1 MTRSQPDLDS
11 LDSPA
16 ADLSVITTADT
27 ADIHPAP
34 DVAAHPSADTAVP
47 VVAQRGR
54 VLSELPLALV
64 IAGTGVGLIVIAL
77 HHFRWGSVAIASSV
91 LGAAFFRLVL
101 PTRRAGML
109 VVRSRFTDIATTTLI
124 GGSLMLLA
132 LVTRT

>member
-1 MTRSQPDLDS
+1 MTRSQPDLE
-11 LDSPA
+11 SPP

-27 ADIHPAP
+27 ADTQPTP
-34 DVAAHPSADTAVP
+34 DVAEHRSADTAVP
-47 VVAQRGR
+47 VVAERGR
-54 VLSELPLALV
+54 ALSELPLALV
-64 IAGTGVGLIVIAL
+64 IAGTGIGLVVIAM
-77 HHFRWGSVAIASSV
+77 HHFRWGSVAIGGSV

-109 VVRSRFTDIATTTLI
+109 VVRSRFTDIATTALI